1 MPSSLFAPLA
11 IEIEYRDRRPAG
23 RSDSDERPLIDCP
36 LEVSVPSLLARMKE
50 VYFAARDRIDS
61 PDSVAFGEIARGAG
75 EGSIREGI
83 RAFSRPGLNVLE
95 MKLVAANRLR
105 RAAVLTA
112 KLRPSLDLIA
122 DLAGEGHFALALS
135 RQRLSS
141 VSSGVND
148 RR

>member
-1 MPSSLFAPLA
+1 MPSSFFATLA

-23 RSDSDERPLIDCP
+23 RGDSHERFLIHCP
-36 LEVSVPSLLARMKE
+36 SEVSVPSLLARMKE
-50 VYFAARDRIDS
+50 VYFAARDRIDP
-61 PDSVAFGEIARGAG
+61 PDSSAFGEIARGAG
-75 EGSIREGI
+75 QGSIRERI
-83 RAFSRPGLNVLE
+83 RAFSRPGMNVLE

-105 RAAVLTA
+105 CAAVLTA
-112 KLRPSLDLIA
+112 ELGPSLDLIA
-122 DLAGEGHFALALS
+122 DLVGEGHFALALS